1 MSIGIELITA
11 IAGSAAATEVGIK
24 LWETLRNQLAEKNVT
39 DIPEKITT
47 HQQFEAA
54 SKVVMEKTAGISDID
69 DHSVTIN
76 TLTTARNSAVEYR
89 KERGRQAKLAFNA
102 ALVLSIVG
110 ILIIF
115 VGVILL
121 FVKDSVTP
129 GAITAGVGAIS
140 EIVSLLLFKLS
151 KDANGRYD
159 DVGKDL
165 SRIDRAKE
173 ASDIARQIDDPAK
186 RDQALR
192 EVVKSLGQPPDKDEA

>member
-11 IAGSAAATEVGIK
+11 IASSAATPTVAIT
-24 LWETLRNQLAEKNVT
+24 LWKTLRNQLAEKNVT
-39 DIPEKITT
+39 DLPEEITT
-47 HQQFEAA
+47 HKEFDEAT
-54 SKVVMEKTAGISDID
+54 KVVMEKTAGISEID
-69 DHSVTIN
+69 DHSITIN

-89 KERGRQAKLAFNA
+89 KERGRQAKHAFNA
-102 ALVLSIVG
+102 ALVLSIGG

-121 FVKDSVTP
+121 FAKDSVTP
-129 GAITAGVGAIS
+129 GAITAGGGAIA

-165 SRIDRAKE
+165 SRINRAKE
-173 ASDIARQIDDPAK
+173 AADIARQIEDPAK
-186 RDQALR
+186 RDETLS
-192 EVVKSLGQPPDKDEA
+192 EVIKSLGQPPDKDEA